1 MIQLFQV
8 SVILFIIYNTKYA
21 AVAIGIIRCLVSG
34 VKLYWMVVTKL
45 FVGLAKSNQKRS
57 PGSVEG
63 DFHSEALRRW

>member
-8 SVILFIIYNTKYA
+8 SVILFIYTKYA